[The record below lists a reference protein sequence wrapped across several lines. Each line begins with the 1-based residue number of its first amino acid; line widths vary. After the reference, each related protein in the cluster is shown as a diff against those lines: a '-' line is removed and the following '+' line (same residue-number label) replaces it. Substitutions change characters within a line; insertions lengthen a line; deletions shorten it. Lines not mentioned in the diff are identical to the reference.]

1 MKALLVFLLLTSC
14 AAIPNQ
20 ALNTDTFYRRDM
32 GLTVDGY
39 QGTGT
44 IVVPR
49 AASHHVDIQS
59 AGTLDLFTFETCH
72 RENSIENA
80 GDKGWFADRHHA
92 AVDYVPIRGLEDT
105 GSCVIRMGGYER
117 TQGRHS
123 WAMID
128 FEDAEDTLPADV
140 KCNGEHWQSR
150 GVTICQAKQGLI
162 EQITFPVEVVISPTA
177 QCPMPEP
184 SDGKTFLFNMPAREC
199 VYAFTEVAPLG
210 KQRRHRLT
218 TVGYQSIL
226 IRSN

>member
-1 MKALLVFLLLTSC
+1 MKTLLLAFFLSSC

-20 ALNTDTFYRRDM
+20 ALSTDTFYQRDM
-32 GLTVDGY
+32 GLTVDGFTS
-39 QGTGT
+39 TGT

-49 AASHHVDIQS
+49 AGSHHIEIQA
-59 AGTLDLFTFETCH
+59 AGRLDLFTYETCH
-72 RENSIENA
+72 REKSLEDA
-80 GDKGWFADRHHA
+80 GDRGLFADRHHA
-92 AVDYVPIRGLEDT
+92 QFDYSPIHGLEDT
-105 GSCVIRMGGYER
+105 ASCVLRMGGYER

-162 EQITFPVEVVISPTA
+162 QQITFPVEVVAAPTGA
-177 QCPMPEP
+177 CPMPEP
-184 SDGKTFLFNMPAREC
+184 SDGRTFQFSMAPREC
-199 VYAFTEVAPLG
+199 VYAFVEVAPPG

-218 TVGYQSIL
+218 TLGYQSIL
-226 IRSN
+226 IRQN